1 MNKQIKKLMSELRK
15 EGYMNQLEELFEA
28 VLSGEEEAIKEEI
41 DSSLYLLKE
50 N

>member
-1 MNKQIKKLMSELRK
+1 MNKQVKKLMSELRK
-15 EGYMNQLEELFEA
+15 GGYINQLEELCEA